1 MPRSTALLFFRR
13 MRAPLIVLV
22 AAYSIATIGF
32 TLMPGTDDQ
41 GNPWRM
47 SLFEAF
53 YVVSYTGSTIGFGEV
68 PHEFSKA
75 QRLWTMVSIYL
86 TVTAWLFSIGS
97 IISLMQDSAFAQ
109 ALRGARF
116 RRAVRNY
123 DRPFYLLCGYG
134 DTGRLLTRTL
144 TELFH
149 PVVVVDSRS
158 EKIDDMSV
166 DVHRVPVNGFC
177 MDATHP
183 DNLISAGLQSRW
195 CMGVMAVTAD
205 DRVNLKIAVAA
216 RLLNQRA
223 AVYARADE
231 AQVADNMRSFD
242 TAHVVNPAEEFVRRL
257 RLALTRPHTYR
268 LYQWLRSSP
277 SAEVPELVD
286 APSGRWVLCGFG
298 RFGRAVHRMLCDL
311 GIEVSVIEED
321 TSLDG
326 LPKGVIAG
334 RGTQAETLEAA
345 GIERAVGLLAT
356 TRDDVD
362 NLSILITARSI
373 NDSLFTGALCNRW
386 SSAALF
392 RAAELDFV
400 GQPGALIAGTVIS
413 HIRSPLLEPFF
424 DRLEQG
430 EDQLSAE
437 VLKRLVPDQ
446 AASQPEFFTVRVSKK
461 RAPALHALIEHG
473 LEPTAGLFQ
482 RDPARPGKTVPVE
495 VLMLSRGDEDHLLPD
510 ADLVLQSGD
519 RLLVACPSR
528 MARRLRG
535 LVDNELAAYRALTG
549 REPPRHWPDVAVAQ
563 DRQG

>member
-277 SAEVPELVD
+277 SSEVPELVD

-298 RFGRAVHRMLCDL
+298 RFGRAAHRMLCDL